1 MRRSTWKDA
10 VAVAKRTDSAEGL
23 IPFRFRTALNRAAG
37 FILGLAL
44 MAAVLPCALGQ
55 EFKTDPSVA
64 PVTDKSNRPAAYT
77 WHERIRFYECTTFS
91 LPALFGPVAGSA
103 YTQLITGNP
112 PEWGEG
118 FGGYGRRLLSGYS
131 RQVISNS
138 IGFGVALADGEDP
151 RHYPTGEAGVWKRAL
166 FAARESFVSHNAS
179 GGLMPAYSRIIGAY
193 GAGFAS
199 NAWYPRQ
206 YSNTQSALYR
216 GSTSLASNIVWQE
229 LKEFWPDV
237 QHKFRFISPSK

>member
-1 MRRSTWKDA
+1 M
-10 VAVAKRTDSAEGL
+10 
-23 IPFRFRTALNRAAG
+23 
-37 FILGLAL
+37 
-44 MAAVLPCALGQ
+44 
-55 EFKTDPSVA
+55 
-64 PVTDKSNRPAAYT
+64 
-77 WHERIRFYECTTFS
+77 
-91 LPALFGPVAGSA
+91 
-103 YTQLITGNP
+103 
-112 PEWGEG
+112 
-118 FGGYGRRLLSGYS
+118 
-131 RQVISNS
+131 
-138 IGFGVALADGEDP
+138 
-151 RHYPTGEAGVWKRAL
+151 
-166 FAARESFVSHNAS
+166 SHNAS